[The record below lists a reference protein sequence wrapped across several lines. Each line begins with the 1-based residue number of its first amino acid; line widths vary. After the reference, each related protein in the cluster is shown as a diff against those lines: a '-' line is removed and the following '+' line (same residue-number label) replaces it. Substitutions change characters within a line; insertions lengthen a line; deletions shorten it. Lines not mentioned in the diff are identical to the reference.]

1 MFGLELDIL
10 VLAMK
15 CRGDDLAAELE
26 QVGTDLATCEGQRIE
41 GVEIDVGGYRDYN
54 PATRMSVSNIL
65 QSSIGEVWPSQH
77 VRITPQRLRAR
88 LLLIRILPL
97 HVLHFFI
104 DIQAP

>member
-26 QVGTDLATCEGQRIE
+26 QVGTDLATSERQRIE

-77 VRITPQRLRAR
+77 VRITPQRLRAC

-104 DIQAP
+104 DI

>member
-10 VLAMK
+10 VLAME
-15 CRGDDLAAELE
+15 CRGDDLTAELE
-26 QVGTDLATCEGQRIE
+26 QVGTDLATGERQRIE

-54 PATRMSVSNIL
+54 
-65 QSSIGEVWPSQH
+65 
-77 VRITPQRLRAR
+77 RITPQRLRAR

-104 DIQAP
+104 DI